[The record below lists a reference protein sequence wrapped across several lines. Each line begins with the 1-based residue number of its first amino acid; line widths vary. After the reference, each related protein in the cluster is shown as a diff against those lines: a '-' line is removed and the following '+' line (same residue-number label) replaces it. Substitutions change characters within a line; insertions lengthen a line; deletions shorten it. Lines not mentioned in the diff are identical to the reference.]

1 MPGGYKFHKYP
12 LPTILTRV
20 FCEAFVDHNSVA
32 ENDVVPHRDGLNI
45 PGSQLLQFV
54 VLMIMIWVTV
64 VQPANKIMASASG
77 MYVMF
82 RRQI

>member
-1 MPGGYKFHKYP
+1 MPGYNFHKYP

-32 ENDVVPHRDGLNI
+32 ENDVVHHRDGLNI

-54 VLMIMIWVTV
+54 GVDVHDLGNGCATC
-64 VQPANKIMASASG
+64 
-77 MYVMF
+77 
-82 RRQI
+82 